1 MIFLQPLALVLLAA
15 ALVPP
20 LLHFFQRRRPPAREF
35 PAVRYLRATEREAQR
50 TLRLQHLLLLLLRIA
65 AVALV
70 ALAAA
75 RPVVPARLGAGH
87 EPTAAVLVL
96 DNSLSSGAVSGGVR
110 ALDDLAARARETLRA
125 AGSADALWLIE
136 ADGVAR
142 RGTAAA
148 LLAAVDAATP
158 QPERLD
164 LSAAVA
170 AAARLVRG
178 AGLASGEIHVLSDLQ
193 RTAFGAPDS
202 AAAGA
207 SLLLYHPVADP
218 PPNRAVVSVRATPAT
233 WLSGRGSV
241 AVAVGGAPSSP
252 AADARVPVA
261 VGFAGRFEART
272 LAAPGEVT
280 LVDAAAPGPG
290 WVGGEASLEPDELR
304 ADDARPFAVRVVPPA
319 AVAAAP
325 ASELGDFLS
334 GALAAL
340 ERAGQARPAT
350 GPGAVRV
357 GFGTVPPGAAAVV
370 LPPSDPVGLGPANR
384 ALAAAGVPWRFGPR
398 VDREDTL
405 AAPRVREL
413 SGIRVLQRYPLE
425 SVPGVEPSAG
435 SVLARAG
442 NDPWLVRAGRVVIVG
457 SRFVPA
463 ETALPLSSRF
473 VPFVSALVNRLARGD
488 EGNVDAAPGA
498 AVAVPDAVTAL
509 VPART
514 AVGPSASAALPVPPG
529 GAITAP
535 TAPGVYLMVAAGDT
549 VGALVVAPDPRESD
563 LRRATRSDLA
573 QLFPGARIEE
583 VASPRAYAAARF
595 SGAGRS
601 ELTGWLLAAAL
612 LVLVAEGLV
621 AAGGVGRS
629 R

>member
-15 ALVPP
+15 AFVPP
-20 LLHFFQRRRPPAREF
+20 LLHLFQRRRPPAREF

-50 TLRLQHLLLLLLRIA
+50 TIRLQHLLLLLLRVA

-125 AGSADALWLIE
+125 AGSADELWLIE

-178 AGLASGEIHVLSDLQ
+178 SGLASGEIHVLSDLQ
-193 RTAFGAPDS
+193 RTAFGVSDS
-202 AAAGA
+202 AAAGV
-207 SLLLYHPVADP
+207 SLLVYHPVADP

-233 WLSGRGSV
+233 WLSGRGAV
-241 AVAVGGAPSSP
+241 AVAVGGAPSP
-252 AADARVPVA
+252 AADAKVPVA
-261 VGFAGRFEART
+261 VSVAGRFQART
-272 LAAPGEVT
+272 LVAPGEVT

-290 WVGGEASLEPDELR
+290 WVAGEASLEPDELR

-325 ASELGDFLS
+325 ASVLGVFLS

-340 ERAGQARPAT
+340 EQAGQVRPGT
-350 GPGAVRV
+350 GADAVRV
-357 GFGTVPPGAAAVV
+357 GFGAIAAGGAAVV
-370 LPPSDPVGLGPANR
+370 LPPADPVGLGPANR

-398 VDREDTL
+398 VEREDTL

-413 SGIRVLQRYPLE
+413 SGIGVLRRYRLE
-425 SVPGVEPSAG
+425 SVPGVATGAG

-442 NDPWLVRAGRVVIVG
+442 EDPWLVRAGRVVVVG
-457 SRFVPA
+457 SRFVPE
-463 ETALPLSSRF
+463 ETALPLSGRF

-488 EGNVDAAPGA
+488 EGMLDAAPGA
-498 AVAVPDAVTAL
+498 GVTLPDGVTAL
-509 VPART
+509 VPAGSGR
-514 AVGPSASAALPVPPG
+514 PSARDALPVPPG
-529 GAITAP
+529 GAVTAP
-535 TAPGVYLMVAAGDT
+535 ATPGVYLMVAAGDT

-563 LRRATRSDLA
+563 LRRATASDLA
-573 QLFPGARIEE
+573 ALFPGARIEE
-583 VASPRAYAAARF
+583 AASPRAYAAARF

-612 LVLVAEGLV
+612 LVLVAEGLL
-621 AAGGVGRS
+621 AAGGMDR
-629 R
+629 RR